1 MLNIRRVGKTIVMV
15 KILVHLNDLLF
26 YLLQSYK
33 TFSPFT
39 IKKSITSKNLQKSQA
54 ITTNNHS
61 LFKVARLSDKQPLFV
76 YIFESFLKNKPLIVL

>member
-1 MLNIRRVGKTIVMV
+1 MV

-39 IKKSITSKNLQKSQA
+39 IKKSITSKNLQK
-54 ITTNNHS
+54 
-61 LFKVARLSDKQPLFV
+61 VDV
-76 YIFESFLKNKPLIVL
+76 YFFAENYVYFCSAFIMEIIL